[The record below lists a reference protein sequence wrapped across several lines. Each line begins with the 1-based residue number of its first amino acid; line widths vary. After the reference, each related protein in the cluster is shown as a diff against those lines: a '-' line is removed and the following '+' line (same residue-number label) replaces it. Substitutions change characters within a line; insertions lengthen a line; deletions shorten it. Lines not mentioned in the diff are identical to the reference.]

1 VRNHILIPILILAL
15 AGCGSRAT
23 VSESQCYAGDWQTLG
38 YRDGAQGLRNS
49 QLLEH
54 QDACGPFGVVPD
66 RAAYMAGWESGAREY
81 CHPNNAFEVGELGY
95 GHSHI
100 CPADMQS
107 DFVAAYRQG
116 RQLYLARRDIA
127 ALESTIAARE
137 ARLEWVKSRIVAA
150 STEQLNPE
158 LTVPQRVD
166 LLAETQRLAEEK
178 AAIEHELPELHA
190 DLASRTAQLDSMRQS
205 LVSVVY

>member
-1 VRNHILIPILILAL
+1 MRNILLLSAMLAVL

-23 VSESQCYAGDWQTLG
+23 VSENQCYAGDWQTLG
-38 YRDGAQGLRNS
+38 YRDGAQGLRSS

-54 QDACGPFGVVPD
+54 QDACGPYGVVPD

-95 GHSHI
+95 GHAHI
-100 CPADMQS
+100 CPAEMQS
-107 DFVAAYRQG
+107 AFVAAYRQG

-137 ARLEWVKSRIVAA
+137 ARLDWVKSRIVAA

-158 LTVPQRVD
+158 LTVPERVD
-166 LLAETQRLAEEK
+166 LLAETQRLTEEK
-178 AAIEHELPELHA
+178 AAIEHELPRLHA
-190 DLASRTAQLDSMRQS
+190 DLASRTAAFDAMRQS
-205 LVSVVY
+205 LVSLVY